1 MKTFWTHSQAAWE
14 ITKDRNKD
22 TAKELSWDPDAQQP
36 QLEIVLQGQEGEG
49 DVLCE
54 NTSSTLQSS
63 LSFHPH
69 ADTARSRDNS
79 EKQFSK
85 KLFKH
90 NFIDEMLF
98 YPAVGPWTQNIRR
111 LHYWKLTV
119 STSDLHYASPLPL
132 LHLPSWAPSCPTLI
146 GITSAKPCNSFIG
159 TLS

>member
-1 MKTFWTHSQAAWE
+1 MKTFWTHSQAAWG

-119 STSDLHYASPLPL
+119 YQWPTLCLSPPSASPSFLGSILPYFNRDYF
-132 LHLPSWAPSCPTLI
+132 S
-146 GITSAKPCNSFIG
+146 
-159 TLS
+159 